1 MKRLIIFLVLVVVGL
16 SVPASAAVVSLGGW
30 NEGDPC
36 TTHQLWHFT
45 PGHVTAI
52 PGDGY
57 TAIPESVISPNPGA
71 VGAGISPGNT
81 WDSITNFTAQTY
93 LSINLVL
100 PNYDVLNPLKVIW
113 VDIGDA
119 VVYDEDISISAIGHG
134 IPSTD
139 YICEILPGQGDA
151 EFGVMIW
158 PNPET
163 EKIGMY
169 FGPGTVLDY
178 VHVDTICIPEP
189 ATVALLGLGALS
201 LLRRKR

>member
-1 MKRLIIFLVLVVVGL
+1 
-16 SVPASAAVVSLGGW
+16 
-30 NEGDPC
+30 
-36 TTHQLWHFT
+36 
-45 PGHVTAI
+45 
-52 PGDGY
+52 
-57 TAIPESVISPNPGA
+57 
-71 VGAGISPGNT
+71 
-81 WDSITNFTAQTY
+81 
-93 LSINLVL
+93 
-100 PNYDVLNPLKVIW
+100 VIW

-119 VVYDEDISISAIGHG
+119 VVYGEDISISAIGHG

-151 EFGVMIW
+151 EFGVRIW

-189 ATVALLGLGALS
+189 ATMALLGLGSLV
-201 LLRRKR
+201 LLRKRRA